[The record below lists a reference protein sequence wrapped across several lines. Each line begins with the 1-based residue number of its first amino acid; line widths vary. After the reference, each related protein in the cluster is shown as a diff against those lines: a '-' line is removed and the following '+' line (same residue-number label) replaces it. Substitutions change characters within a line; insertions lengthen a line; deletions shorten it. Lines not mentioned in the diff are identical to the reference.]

1 MPTDKFQD
9 QTDEDEDPFSL
20 DPAFFCSE
28 DPDPFDR
35 IDERAMTSDQME
47 QSWLKLWS
55 NSTDNDPPDYV
66 GTPGISV
73 NPLAAS
79 RFDPTA
85 DSIQSNVTERL
96 DNEQSKCSDSVS
108 SDNSESSDRLK
119 PQQNI
124 LLLKSHPIA
133 MSRCRTRQCSS
144 SVVSGNVPE
153 VEQVT
158 STELECHLI
167 LPNVVNV
174 KMSVDS
180 SVETSNRSRL
190 SDW

>member
-20 DPAFFCSE
+20 DPAFFSSE

-35 IDERAMTSDQME
+35 IDERAMTSVQME

-55 NSTDNDPPDYV
+55 NSSDNDPPDYV
-66 GTPGISV
+66 IRSTGLSV

-79 RFDPTA
+79 CFNPATA
-85 DSIQSNVTERL
+85 DSIQSNVTKRL
-96 DNEQSKCSDSVS
+96 DNEQINRSDSVS

-119 PQQNI
+119 SQQKI
-124 LLLKSHPIA
+124 LLLKTHRNA
-133 MSRCRTRQCSS
+133 MSRCRMRQCSS

-153 VEQVT
+153 VDQVT
-158 STELECHLI
+158 STEPLI

-180 SVETSNRSRL
+180 QVETSNRSRL